1 MHLAGAYIAALDLG
15 KTARLCAADSAYMAG
30 MRKCRQCFDFRV
42 KTMPPSQAFAQSMQ
56 QDVQQFQTFCD
67 ENYPDSG
74 TTSSTTSTR
83 VFIPLPFESIPST
96 RASTT
101 RVFIGLPFGPLSTVS
116 GRRYLLM

>member
-30 MRKCRQCFDFRV
+30 MRKCQQCFDFRV
-42 KTMPPSQAFAQSMQ
+42 KTVPPSQAFAQSMQ
-56 QDVQQFQTFCD
+56 QDVQQFQTFCN
-67 ENYPDSG
+67 ENYPGSG
-74 TTSSTTSTR
+74 TTSSSTTTR
-83 VFIPLPFESIPST
+83 VFIPLPFESST

-101 RVFIGLPFGPLSTVS
+101 RVFIGLSFSPLSTRAVS